1 MTADDGFCLTSP
13 EARVRAPRPARVTDR
28 DPYRV
33 PGPAVVSVSGG
44 RTSGMML
51 RGVLDAYGGQLP
63 ADVHAIFTNT
73 GEEHPDTLAFVREM
87 STRWGVD
94 ILWLEYDPTAPES
107 YARVDY
113 DTAARDGE
121 PFAALVRAKRYLP
134 NAVTRFC
141 TQELKL
147 APMRAYMTARY
158 GDDWTNIVGLRF
170 DEPDRVAKLRAR
182 EAAWDV
188 ACPLYDAG
196 ATKADVLAWW
206 RSQPFDLET
215 PEHLGNC
222 MGCFLKNRRARLAG
236 ARDVPEAWERWAA
249 LESEIGG
256 RFLKRESY
264 AAQLARVRLPV
275 LPFDAMEEEEEA
287 PPLPCDCTQRRMPPV
302 PCVCPEPRRVPRE
315 GHTLACAA
323 LRAEARRPGPE
334 GLAVRAAHERHH
346 VGGRRRD
353 RAWRLAGR
361 GEWREWMGEMTAE
374 DHAAWARAA
383 EDADA
388 AAPRRGLTGV
398 SL

>member
-13 EARVRAPRPARVTDR
+13 EARTRAPRPARVTGR

-51 RGVLDAYGGQLP
+51 RGVLDAYGGTLP

-73 GEEHPDTLAFVREM
+73 GEEHPDTLDFVREM
-87 STRWGVD
+87 STRWGVE

-147 APMRAYMTARY
+147 APMRRWMQARY
-158 GDDWTNIVGLRF
+158 GDDWTNVVGLRF
-170 DEPDRVAKLRAR
+170 DEPDRVSKLRAR
-182 EAAWDV
+182 DAAWDV

-196 ATKADVLAWW
+196 ATKADVLTWW
-206 RSQPFDLET
+206 RGQPFDLAT

-222 MGCFLKNRRARLAG
+222 VGCFLKRRSARLAG
-236 ARDVPEAWERWAA
+236 ARDVPEVWERWAA
-249 LESEIGG
+249 LETEIGG

-275 LPFDAMEEEEEA
+275 LPFEVEEEDEA
-287 PPLPCDCTQRRMPPV
+287 PPLPCDCTQ
-302 PCVCPEPRRVPRE
+302 
-315 GHTLACAA
+315 
-323 LRAEARRPGPE
+323 LRAPRPTICTCG
-334 GLAVRAAHERHH
+334 
-346 VGGRRRD
+346 
-353 RAWRLAGR
+353 
-361 GEWREWMGEMTAE
+361 
-374 DHAAWARAA
+374 
-383 EDADA
+383 
-388 AAPRRGLTGV
+388 PRRGRGHALVCPMVMGDTPGV
-398 SL
+398 FYAGGQGGDGARIDSARLPREVAA